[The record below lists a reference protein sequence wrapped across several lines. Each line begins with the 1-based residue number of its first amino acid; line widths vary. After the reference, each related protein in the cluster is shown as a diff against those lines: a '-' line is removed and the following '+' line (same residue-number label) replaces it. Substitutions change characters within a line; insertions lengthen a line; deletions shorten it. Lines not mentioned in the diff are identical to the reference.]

1 MPPRKPSWRRSSAR
15 SVPCGIALALP
26 PGYAGLVLP
35 RSGLAIKRGISLV
48 NSPGLIDSNYRGEI
62 KAVLVNLDPRE
73 TFHVARG
80 DRIAQLMVV
89 RAENVAFAT
98 CAELPSERKGRRR
111 LRKQRRFFRRLGRLA
126 QAFAACRMAVSHVT
140 KADTPSGYGR
150 CAANARS
157 MPRSRQTHVGWS
169 QHIVLACSSHLEL
182 L

>member
-1 MPPRKPSWRRSSAR
+1 MDALAVPIKRLDPDLPVPACAYPGDAGMDLYAATEAELAPFERAL
-15 SVPCGIALALP
+15 VPCGIALALP

-73 TFHVARG
+73 TFHVARR

-98 CAELPSERKGRRR
+98 CAELPPSERGEGG
-111 LRKQRRFFRRLGRLA
+111 FGSSG
-126 QAFAACRMAVSHVT
+126 VS
-140 KADTPSGYGR
+140 SG
-150 CAANARS
+150 
-157 MPRSRQTHVGWS
+157 
-169 QHIVLACSSHLEL
+169 I
-182 L
+182 